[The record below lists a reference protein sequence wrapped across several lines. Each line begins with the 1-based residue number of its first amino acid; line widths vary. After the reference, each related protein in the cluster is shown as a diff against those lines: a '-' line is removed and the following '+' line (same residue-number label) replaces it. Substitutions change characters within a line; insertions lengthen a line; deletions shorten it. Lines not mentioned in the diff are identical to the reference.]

1 MTPDSTF
8 PLGPEL
14 RACGAALRT
23 AMLPA
28 AVLVACMVLAEI
40 AVHLGWTPRTIAA
53 PSAVWH
59 TLVDEHA
66 ALWLQAEPTI
76 VTAVYG
82 CIIATALALLLGCL
96 VYLVKRLEQLV
107 VTTGAVLS
115 SIPIIAISPVL
126 IVWMGLSL
134 STRIA
139 ITTVICF
146 FPMLVSV
153 VQGLNASG
161 KNAGELFAVMAATPL
176 QRLRLLAL
184 PGALP
189 YIFMG
194 LKITAPLAVLGALV
208 AEWTGAETGLG
219 VAMLSAMFSLQIGR
233 LWASVLLTCVLSA
246 GAYGYV
252 CLVERLALDAG
263 RRAEGSRA

>member
-1 MTPDSTF
+1 MKHELN
-8 PLGPEL
+8 LG
-14 RACGAALRT
+14 AAALRD
-23 AMLPA
+23 ALLPMTVLLACLLLAEA
-28 AVLVACMVLAEI
+28 AVR
-40 AVHLGWTPRTIAA
+40 LGWTPATIAA
-53 PSAVWH
+53 PSAVWQ
-59 TLVDEHA
+59 TLRQEHA

-76 VTAVYG
+76 ITAVYG
-82 CIIATALALLLGCL
+82 CLIASLLALALGCL
-96 VYLVKRLEQLV
+96 VYLFKQLETLV
-107 VTTGAVLS
+107 VTAGAVLS
-115 SIPIIAISPVL
+115 SIPIIAIAPVL

-139 ITTVICF
+139 ITTVICL

-153 VQGLNASG
+153 VQGLHAG
-161 KNAGELFAVMAATPL
+161 QKNSDELFTLMAATPL

-184 PGALP
+184 PAALP

-194 LKITAPLAVLGALV
+194 LKISAPLAVLGALV

-233 LWASVLLTCVLSA
+233 LWASVLLTCALSI

-252 CLVERLALDAG
+252 CLVERLSLDAG
-263 RRAEGSRA
+263 RRADGSEA